1 MKARALRTGE
11 MVPEMGDRVPY
22 IMLADAANNKA
33 KACELSE
40 DPLYALKTGAPIDTN
55 YYIRK
60 QILPAL
66 LRVFTGIWE
75 PERCREIESDLFE
88 KDAELSTFKAY
99 KRLFAKDLKHMR
111 CKVIPRVRP
120 QKEGENSKEKQTGNF
135 GIARWVQPLPSC
147 LGCGVSVARK
157 TDVVCK
163 YCNYDAVRAQKEKML
178 SERLEAHKK
187 AWKTCRD
194 CQGGS
199 FGTVTCSNVTCHNFF
214 HRERVITD
222 LEDIQQE
229 MKRFVF

>member
-1 MKARALRTGE
+1 
-11 MVPEMGDRVPY
+11 MVPETGDRVPY
-22 IMLADAANNKA
+22 IMLADAAKNTA

-40 DPLYALKTGAPIDTN
+40 DPLYALKTGAPIDTD
-55 YYIRK
+55 YYIKK
-60 QILPAL
+60 QILPAV

-75 PERCREIESDLFE
+75 PERCREIESDMS
-88 KDAELSTFKAY
+88 DAELSTFKAY

-111 CKVIPRVRP
+111 AKVVPRVRP
-120 QKEGENSKEKQTGNF
+120 PTQDAEDPKKSGNF
-135 GIARWVQPLPSC
+135 GIARWVRPLPNC
-147 LGCGVSVARK
+147 LGCGVSVART

-163 YCNYDAVRAQKEKML
+163 FCNAVKVRVKKEALLAQ
-178 SERLEAHKK
+178 RLEAHSK

-222 LEDIQQE
+222 LEDIRVE
-229 MKRFVF
+229 MKRFGI